1 MNKLV
6 MISNILD
13 DFFRNNTTTALNEKQ
28 AGMSVDFIAENQKF
42 LSYKIDKKLDKK
54 EFPRGI
60 FPFFKSKD
68 REKKVCSFCDY
79 IIFSELKGTL
89 FILLIEL
96 KKGEGKVT
104 EQLEAGKCFVEFVMS
119 TVNRVYEQ
127 NISAEIRKISI
138 REYKMRKDKPK
149 QKQKSIRYDGDNF
162 HTFEDSKFYLKK
174 YLV

>member
-13 DFFRNNTTTALNEKQ
+13 DFFKNNTTTALKEKQ
-28 AGMSVDFIAENQKF
+28 AGMSVAFIAENQKF
-42 LSYKIDKKLDKK
+42 LSFKLDKDLDKK

-60 FPFFKSKD
+60 FPFFKNKD
-68 REKKVCSFCDY
+68 KEKKVCSFCDY
-79 IIFSELKGTL
+79 IIFSELRGTL
-89 FILLIEL
+89 YVLLIEL
-96 KKGEGKVT
+96 KKGKEKVT
-104 EQLEAGKCFVEFVMS
+104 EQLEAGKCFVEFVIS
-119 TVNRVYEQ
+119 TVNRVYKK
-127 NISAEIRKISI
+127 NISAQIRKISI

>member
-13 DFFRNNTTTALNEKQ
+13 DFFKNNTTTALEEKQ
-28 AGMSVDFIAENQKF
+28 AGMSVAFIAENQKF
-42 LSYKIDKKLDKK
+42 LSFKLDKDLDKK

-68 REKKVCSFCDY
+68 KEKKVCSFCDY
-79 IIFSELKGTL
+79 IIFSELRGTL
-89 FILLIEL
+89 YILLIEL
-96 KKGEGKVT
+96 KKGKEKVT
-104 EQLEAGKCFVEFVMS
+104 EQLEAGKYFVEFVIS
-119 TVNRVYEQ
+119 TVNRVYKQ

-149 QKQKSIRYDGDNF
+149 QKQKSIRYDGNNF

>member
-1 MNKLV
+1 MNKLM

-13 DFFRNNTTTALNEKQ
+13 DFFKNNTTTVLEENQ
-28 AGMSVDFIAENQKF
+28 ARMSVDFIVESQKF
-42 LSYKIDKKLDKK
+42 LSFKMDKNLDKK

-68 REKKVCSFCDY
+68 KEKKVCSFCDY

-89 FILLIEL
+89 YILLIEL
-96 KKGEGKVT
+96 KKGKEKVT
-104 EQLEAGKCFVEFVMS
+104 EQLEAGKCFVEFVIS
-119 TVNRVYEQ
+119 TVNRVYKK
-127 NISAEIRKISI
+127 NISAQIRKISI

-149 QKQKSIRYDGDNF
+149 QKQKSIRYDGNNF